1 MPVNMNIV
9 SGPEYQAR
17 REEEKSSEH
26 EMVQN
31 ERMRKRAEEMV
42 DSDHELAVE
51 IRNTMEDGRGYI
63 GLNEEEIGKLAESG
77 YDRELIKMIAEEVEK
92 KIVH

>member
-17 REEEKSSEH
+17 REEEKSEGH

-42 DSDHELAVE
+42 NSDHELAVE
-51 IRNTMEDGRGYI
+51 IRNTMEDGRVYI